1 MDELW
6 FSLFFLLFFF
16 IKVTNQAAL
25 AATRTSWL
33 MYGQFGFK
41 NTGDMVAVAT
51 TVADGVAL
59 TQDGRLAFDTGHFIN
74 EVFNIL

>member
-6 FSLFFLLFFF
+6 FSLFFFFFFLLF
-16 IKVTNQAAL
+16 IKVTNEASL
-25 AATRTSWL
+25 AARGASGL

-41 NTGDMVAVAT
+41 NTGDMVAMAT

-59 TQDGRLAFDTGHFIN
+59 TQEGRLAFDTGHF
-74 EVFNIL
+74 L

>member
-6 FSLFFLLFFF
+6 FSLFFFFLFF
-16 IKVTNQAAL
+16 IKVTNEASL
-25 AATRTSWL
+25 AARGTSGL

-41 NTGDMVAVAT
+41 NTGDMVAMAT

-59 TQDGRLAFDTGHFIN
+59 TQEGRLAFDTGHF
-74 EVFNIL
+74 L